1 MTTHIQDVSTEADVL
16 RALARSTDRSHVPGA
31 VIRGD
36 EHLVHHVNA
45 ALARFLGRTPQ
56 QLEGLP
62 FASLTQEPER
72 AEALFGRALQSGAIE
87 CASDLAYVGHADN
100 TLYGA
105 TLLQHV
111 DQASELVSVVHIVD
125 TTLIARNRGDLGT
138 TPRLLMLANEQLV
151 LGSLRE
157 QELAE
162 VAAQASLE
170 MERRLRR
177 QSLLAGANALLNTS
191 LSLADTLRA
200 AAGLALPEL
209 ADCCVV
215 RLLGS
220 GASPR
225 MAVAH
230 IEPETE
236 GRLASLHQELASD
249 PELAVLEAEVLQT
262 ESVARL
268 PRMAEL
274 PRTSSPVGH
283 TGRHVLRDLGA
294 QSGLAVPLTARG
306 SVIGALFLVTFGDR
320 AFEPWDEEC
329 ALELGKRVSR
339 ALDNAQLFHEARQAS
354 RMREDVLAIVSHD
367 LRSPLNAV
375 TMTVQHLLRTMP
387 ETGPL
392 ATRKSL
398 ELMGRSSEHMK
409 RLIDELLEVANIQT
423 GHLVLHCTSTSLDS
437 LLGSAL
443 ELVQGSSSQK
453 GVFLSSRSGPPA
465 TWLTCDA
472 DKVVRVIINLLS
484 NAIKFTPRGG
494 SIDISTSV
502 CEGEVLVAVRD
513 TGPGIASEQQPKL
526 FEQYWKGDQTGR
538 VGMGLGLY
546 IARGIVEAHGGRIWV
561 ESELS
566 HGSTFTFALPLV
578 PPP

>member
-1 MTTHIQDVSTEADVL
+1 VSTDADVML
-16 RALARSTDRSHVPGA
+16 RLARATDRSHVPGA
-31 VIRGD
+31 VVRGD
-36 EHLVHHVNA
+36 AHLVHHVNA

-56 QLEGLP
+56 QLEGLT
-62 FASLTQEPER
+62 FQTLTQEPER
-72 AEALFGRALQSGAIE
+72 AEALFGRALHSGALE
-87 CASDLAYVGHADN
+87 CATDLAYAGQADA

-105 TLLQHV
+105 TLIRRVEETQ
-111 DQASELVSVVHIVD
+111 ELVSVVHIVD
-125 TTLIARNRGDLGT
+125 TTLITRNRPDLAT

-157 QELAE
+157 RELAD

-177 QSLLAGANALLNTS
+177 QSLLAEANALLSTS

-209 ADCCVV
+209 AECCVV
-215 RLLGS
+215 RLLAS
-220 GASPR
+220 SASPR
-225 MAVAH
+225 IAVAH
-230 IEPETE
+230 VDLETE
-236 GRLASLHQELASD
+236 RRLAGLHQELASD
-249 PELAVLEAEVLQT
+249 PELAVLEAGVLQKQ
-262 ESVARL
+262 SPFRIRL
-268 PRMAEL
+268 VSEL
-274 PRTSSPVGH
+274 PPVSSPVGR
-283 TGRHVLRDLGA
+283 TVRHVLCELGA

-306 SVIGALFLVTFGDR
+306 AVIGVLFLVALSSR
-320 AFEPWDEEC
+320 AFEPSDDEF

-339 ALDNAQLFHEARQAS
+339 ALDNAQLFHEAKQAS

-375 TMTVQHLLRTMP
+375 TMTVQHLLRTMKSG
-387 ETGPL
+387 EPL
-392 ATRKSL
+392 ATRKAL
-398 ELMGRSSEHMK
+398 ELMGRSSEHMR

-423 GHLVLHCTSTSLDS
+423 GHLVLHCAPASLDD
-437 LLGSAL
+437 LVGCAL

-453 GVFLSSRSGPPA
+453 EVRLTCRSDPPG

-472 DKVVRVIINLLS
+472 DKVVRVVINLLS

-494 SIDISTSV
+494 AVELSTSLA
-502 CEGEVLVAVRD
+502 EGEVRIAVSD
-513 TGPGIASEQQPKL
+513 NGPGIASEEQPKL

-538 VGMGLGLY
+538 IGMGLGLY

-561 ESELS
+561 KSELTR
-566 HGSTFTFALPLV
+566 GSTFVFALPLA
-578 PPP
+578 PQA